1 MSDKC
6 DKHNRIRI
14 TPENWSAL
22 QKLKSK
28 LDLPLTV
35 PRVGERIDWPSDNQ
49 KTHQAMKSANQEQAV
64 AISSQMAQP
73 KPENAML
80 QVPQPAPD
88 NIMAVIARAAAD
100 PNVDVGKMERL
111 LAMIREEDK
120 RVAEQLFNAAM
131 ARAQAEMP
139 LILKKATNPST
150 NSKFAKLEAIA
161 KAILPVVE
169 KHNFSLQFSEGDSPK
184 PDKIRVVCKVSHA
197 ADLNGKQY
205 SHSEIFHM
213 DLSPDD
219 TGAKGSPT
227 KTKIHGEGST
237 FSYGR
242 RYLTCMIFN
251 LTIIG
256 EDDDGNQ
263 GHRPRV
269 ANPSSLQP
277 SEPSLKDLAGQLWK
291 LLLPV
296 RGTEKNWNK
305 ANEFCWKNEL
315 LDGAVPESAPDLSKE
330 RFEKL
335 IQDAKNK
342 LAELGI

>member
-1 MSDKC
+1 
-6 DKHNRIRI
+6 
-14 TPENWSAL
+14 
-22 QKLKSK
+22 
-28 LDLPLTV
+28 
-35 PRVGERIDWPSDNQ
+35 
-49 KTHQAMKSANQEQAV
+49 MKSANQEQAV
-64 AISSQMAQP
+64 VVAP
-73 KPENAML
+73 
-80 QVPQPAPD
+80 PQTPAPVQQSPD

-169 KHNFSLQFSEGDSPK
+169 KHNFSLQFSEDDSPK
-184 PDKIRVVCKVSHA
+184 PEKIRVVCKVSHA

-256 EDDDGNQ
+256 EDDDGTQ
-263 GHRPRV
+263 GHRPRTTTGRV
-269 ANPSSLQP
+269 ATATTKEWFLKEILILGEPLVKSYYEQTGILSPDQKL
-277 SEPSLKDLAGQLWK
+277 SEIALDKVPTSKTELAALVVK
-291 LLLPV
+291 I
-296 RGTEKNWNK
+296 NK
-305 ANEFCWKNEL
+305 F
-315 LDGAVPESAPDLSKE
+315 KE
-330 RFEKL
+330 TG
-335 IQDAKNK
+335 NV
-342 LAELGI
+342 